1 MTSKLN
7 DKQQLAIEL
16 ALEGLTDSQI
26 ARRVGVSRQRVNIWR
41 NQDLEF
47 MHTLQ
52 ERRQLLREVHLGQLL
67 HMVGAALEVL
77 RTTMQSEDENTRLRA
92 AISVLERA
100 GLHNY
105 ASEKQEDA
113 ARTALLQALKE
124 IAQEMD
130 RG

>member
-92 AISVLERA
+92 AISVLKLA

>member
-1 MTSKLN
+1 MTCKLN

-26 ARRVGVSRQRVNIWR
+26 AHRVGVSRQRVNIWR

-52 ERRQLLREVHLGQLL
+52 ERRQLLHEVHLGQLL

-92 AISVLERA
+92 AISVLKLA
-100 GLHNY
+100 GMHNY

-113 ARTALLQALKE
+113 ARIALLQALKE
-124 IAQEMD
+124 IAQEMEQ
-130 RG
+130 

>member
-1 MTSKLN
+1 
-7 DKQQLAIEL
+7 
-16 ALEGLTDSQI
+16 
-26 ARRVGVSRQRVNIWR
+26 
-41 NQDLEF
+41 

-77 RTTMQSEDENTRLRA
+77 RTTMESEDENIRLRA
-92 AISVLERA
+92 AISVLKLA

-105 ASEKQEDA
+105 ASETQEDA

-124 IAQEMD
+124 IAQEMEQK
-130 RG
+130 

>member
-1 MTSKLN
+1 MTDKLN

-52 ERRQLLREVHLGQLL
+52 ERRQVLREVHLGQLL
-67 HMVGAALEVL
+67 HMVSDALEVL
-77 RTTMQSEDENTRLRA
+77 RTTMKSEDENTRLRA
-92 AISVLERA
+92 AISVLKLA
-100 GLHNY
+100 GMQNY

-124 IAQEMD
+124 IAQEMEQE
-130 RG
+130 